1 ILSYPYQIL
10 TSKTLNRQPFL
21 TSFDFGIPLLH
32 PRSVSV
38 DRGKPYSLESSFALS
53 YRPKRHHQWNL
64 LILLVKKSDG
74 DSNEANQSLKWNIKH
89 FHKQKVNKRINPK
102 N

>member
-1 ILSYPYQIL
+1 MNNAKLIRAEYRILSYPYQIL
-10 TSKTLNRQPFL
+10 ISKTLNRQPFL

-64 LILLVKKSDG
+64 LILLVKKTKG
-74 DSNEANQSLKWNIKH
+74 VVEGSNKKGKDIA
-89 FHKQKVNKRINPK
+89 R
-102 N
+102 